1 MFGKGKKKKKP
12 APGDK
17 IFNDRP
23 RKIFRHYIGRN
34 EILFSVFFILFTAAM
49 GAWFFLQKDN
59 YNPDDR
65 DISMDILLAQ
75 QVEDHLWEPPLQR
88 WIEPGSHAAMA
99 GGAAPAMDLGVY
111 PASVLSDGWEATS
124 RLEQFDNTN
133 LYEKINGQETQY
145 KEFGFQ
151 YLHFLSIA
159 NPAETLEVNI
169 ELYDMGDFKNA
180 LGIFAAQ
187 RSAGS
192 KVEPRNGAY
201 LYLTEVGALGIVDK
215 YYFKFTGDTESQTI
229 QEHAVK
235 VMTDFAAAQQGTGA
249 VSMPKAFSI
258 LVDGM
263 GVDFGNIEYRPTD
276 VFQYA
281 FASNFWF
288 GKKSSEGNEAY
299 FVHEA
304 ASADEAAKLVAQILE
319 EHQWDYTA
327 VSSENGRTVLQHNFL
342 KTYFSIEQQE
352 AFVIGIDQAPDT
364 TEASA
369 GLEALAAKLF
379 DNIA

>member
-235 VMTDFAAAQQGTGA
+235 VMTDFAAAQQGSGA